1 MTSNFMTKE
10 KNTVLRVKYS
20 FFKTE
25 KNFTV
30 HYTVHKNKD
39 IVTKRK
45 SYLHRHSDSRIWLR
59 TQNSLS
65 AISQIFLVNL
75 D

>member
-1 MTSNFMTKE
+1 MTKE

-39 IVTKRK
+39 MVTKRK
-45 SYLHRHSDSRIWLR
+45 DTEFTLR
-59 TQNSLS
+59 
-65 AISQIFLVNL
+65 

>member
-1 MTSNFMTKE
+1 MTKE

-45 SYLHRHSDSRIWLR
+45 SRHSNSRIWLR